1 MSISSGKSDEGTN
14 QNTMNSMNAMN
25 GLMNDI
31 PSTPGSLSGKQNG
44 QLNNTQNE
52 GGTPK
57 PVIERGAS
65 WSYNE
70 TRILLSLWGQDM
82 VQRQLTNSKRTR
94 HVWEKIAEKIKE
106 FGFQRTAGKF
116 RVCVI

>member
-1 MSISSGKSDEGTN
+1 MKIQSILQNNNVNANNNSNGGFSLPNSG
-14 QNTMNSMNAMN
+14 QIAV
-25 GLMNDI
+25 
-31 PSTPGSLSGKQNG
+31 PTPPQ
-44 QLNNTQNE
+44 
-52 GGTPK
+52 K

-94 HVWEKIAEKIKE
+94 HVWEKIADRIREH
-106 FGFQRTAGKF
+106 GFERTPGSHSKPFYSAT
-116 RVCVI
+116 IS

>member
-1 MSISSGKSDEGTN
+1 MSISGNSDEGNN

-25 GLMNDI
+25 GLMTNGPI
-31 PSTPGSLSGKQNG
+31 TPGSLSKQQ
-44 QLNNTQNE
+44 QLNASIQHNLSSLQNQLQSQLQNQSQNE
-52 GGTPK
+52 NGTPK

-94 HVWEKIAEKIKE
+94 
-106 FGFQRTAGKF
+106 
-116 RVCVI
+116 